1 MRIYVIA
8 VTAFFALTFPALAET
23 IHVGVNGLVCAFCA
37 SGIKKAMG
45 KEAAVESVEVNL
57 DEKMVT
63 IKTKADQTLDD
74 ALISKII
81 TDAGY
86 TVTNIHHQ
94 K

>member
-1 MRIYVIA
+1 MRTYVIA
-8 VTAFFALTFPALAET
+8 VTTFFVFTFPALAET

-37 SGIKKAMG
+37 SGIKKALG
-45 KEAAVESVEVNL
+45 KEAAVESVEVNM
-57 DEKMVT
+57 DEKLVT
-63 IKTKADQTLDD
+63 IKTKADQTLSDGI
-74 ALISKII
+74 ISKII